1 MATTRTPNDEGS
13 DGRTRTARLDLRVTP
28 EDKELIE
35 RAAEVSGRSQTEFV
49 LGSARSEAQ
58 RTLREYEVMRLSER
72 DRDVF
77 IDAFLNPPEPGER
90 LRQAAERYRDRS
102 SR

>member
-1 MATTRTPNDEGS
+1 MATAGTQNDEGQDKGS
-13 DGRTRTARLDLRVTP
+13 RTARLDLRVTP
-28 EDKELIE
+28 EDKELIK

-49 LGSARSEAQ
+49 LGSARSEAR
-58 RTLREYEVMRLSER
+58 RTLREHDVMRLSER

-77 IDAFLNPPEPGER
+77 IEAFVNPPEPNER
-90 LRQAAERYRDRS
+90 LRQAAERYRDGS

>member
-1 MATTRTPNDEGS
+1 MATTQTRNDEGQNKGS
-13 DGRTRTARLDLRVTP
+13 RTARLDLRVTP

-58 RTLREYEVMRLSER
+58 RTLREHDVMRLSER

-77 IDAFLNPPEPGER
+77 IEAFLNPPEPNER